1 MRMTRREF
9 NALSAGTFLGSL
21 TSVENVAAVTM
32 APSDPPAAL
41 PWYRTIKRIGQTNF
55 NEHDGDSQNV
65 EQWADFWASAKVQA
79 VALSVSGPVAFYP
92 SKIPYFHHSI
102 YLNGR
107 DLFGE
112 CLRAAK
118 KRGLYVY
125 GRMSP

>member
-9 NALSAGTFLGSL
+9 NVLTAGTLLSSL
-21 TSVENVAAVTM
+21 SSMESVSAATM
-32 APSDPPAAL
+32 DPGDSSVAL

-65 EQWADFWASAKVQA
+65 EQWADFWVSAKVQA

-92 SKIPYFHHSI
+92 SKVPYFHHSI
-102 YLNGR
+102 YMKGR

-112 CLRAAK
+112 CVRAAK
-118 KRGLYVY
+118 SAGCTCTAA
-125 GRMSP
+125 